1 MKVKK
6 KVLGIVGIR
15 SGSTELKHKNIKLL
29 GNKPLVG
36 WILDAAKNSKYINS
50 AFETPSYYS

>member
-36 WILDAAKNSKYINS
+36 WILDAAKNSKYINRIIGINIK
-50 AFETPSYYS
+50 